1 MLPLLSLST
10 EVFFWLLTLGLLVL
24 TVLFWHKLVTRNLR
38 TVTARFTSIILIQVL
53 ALASMGI
60 TINRSGEFYSS
71 WSDLFGAQGQYQK
84 IALSPADLAQISI
97 KEISSAKK
105 TKGGSLIFRKV
116 IKGASSGVANVV
128 YVVASPKVA
137 ASLEGPTH
145 SIGNS
150 YQIVELFPGTPGVPQ
165 TWIGTLDG
173 ITTMEE
179 LENANKIPPTIAVIP
194 AINVQPGH
202 DTECMDFAF
211 GVRVETWITKD
222 MRTFMQTFM
231 GIDNRLWSSF
241 GYSTGGWC
249 AAEVAVLHQDQYSQ
263 GVSLAGYFKPLL
275 SIGLTKREKNY
286 LTAKYDLIAHL
297 AHGPRNTK
305 IMIIAS
311 VKDRFANSAAQKFM
325 KSANSLI
332 PIKYIPIPMGGHNI
346 KVWKP
351 FIASGFLW
359 ISGANNL
366 QTPVI
371 QPAPKSTPASTP
383 TQTSTPIPTSTSV
396 SGSQK

>member
-1 MLPLLSLST
+1 
-10 EVFFWLLTLGLLVL
+10 
-24 TVLFWHKLVTRNLR
+24 
-38 TVTARFTSIILIQVL
+38 
-53 ALASMGI
+53 MGI

-84 IALSPADLAQISI
+84 IALSPSALSQISA
-97 KEISSAKK
+97 KEILSADHA
-105 TKGGSLIFRKV
+105 KGGSLIFRKV
-116 IKGASSGVANVV
+116 IKGASSGISNVV

-137 ASLEGPTH
+137 KSLESSAH

-150 YQIVELFPGTPGVPQ
+150 YQVVELFPGTPGVPQ

-173 ITTMEE
+173 ITTMED
-179 LENANKIPPTIAVIP
+179 LENSGKIPPTIAVIP

-202 DTECMDFAF
+202 DTECLDFAF
-211 GVRVETWITKD
+211 GAHVESWVTRD
-222 MRTFMQTFM
+222 MKTFMQTFM

-275 SIGLTKREKNY
+275 SVGLSKREKNY
-286 LTAKYDLIAHL
+286 LNSKYDLISHL
-297 AHGPRNTK
+297 KHGPRNTK
-305 IMIIAS
+305 LMIIAS
-311 VKDRFANSAAQKFM
+311 LKDRLANSSAQKFM
-325 KSANSLI
+325 QSANALI
-332 PIKYIPIPMGGHNI
+332 PIKYIPIPAGGHNI

-371 QPAPKSTPASTP
+371 QPAPS
-383 TQTSTPIPTSTSV
+383 PTSS
-396 SGSQK
+396 K

>member
-10 EVFFWLLTLGLLVL
+10 EIFFWFLTVAALLLTV
-24 TVLFWHKLVTRNLR
+24 VFWHKFAIHNWKTI
-38 TVTARFTSIILIQVL
+38 TARFSTIFLIQAL
-53 ALASMGI
+53 ALTSMGI
-60 TINRSGEFYSS
+60 SINRSGEFYSS

-84 IALSPADLAQISI
+84 IALSPSALSQISA
-97 KEISSAKK
+97 KEILSADH

-116 IKGASSGVANVV
+116 IKGASSGISNVV

-137 ASLEGPTH
+137 KSLESSAH

-150 YQIVELFPGTPGVPQ
+150 YQVVELFPGTPGVPQ

-173 ITTMEE
+173 ITTMEN
-179 LENANKIPPTIAVIP
+179 LENSGKIPPTIAVIP

-202 DTECMDFAF
+202 DTECLDFAF
-211 GVRVETWITKD
+211 GAHVESWVTRD
-222 MRTFMQTFM
+222 MKTFMQTFM

-275 SIGLTKREKNY
+275 SIGLSKREKSY
-286 LTAKYDLIAHL
+286 LTSKYDLISHL
-297 AHGPRNTK
+297 KRGPRNTK
-305 IMIIAS
+305 MMIIAS

-325 KSANSLI
+325 QSANSLI
-332 PIKYIPIPMGGHNI
+332 PIKYIPIPAGGHNI

-371 QPAPKSTPASTP
+371 QPAPS
-383 TQTSTPIPTSTSV
+383 PTSS
-396 SGSQK
+396 K

>member
-10 EVFFWLLTLGLLVL
+10 EIFFWFLTIAALVL
-24 TVLFWHKLVTRNLR
+24 IVIFWHKLAIHNWKTI
-38 TVTARFTSIILIQVL
+38 TARFSTIFLIQAL
-53 ALASMGI
+53 ALTSMGI
-60 TINRSGEFYSS
+60 SINRSGEFYSS

-84 IALSPADLAQISI
+84 IALSPSALSQISA
-97 KEISSAKK
+97 KEILSADH

-116 IKGASSGVANVV
+116 IKGASSGISNVV

-137 ASLEGPTH
+137 KSLESSAH

-150 YQIVELFPGTPGVPQ
+150 YQVVELFPGTPGVPQ

-173 ITTMEE
+173 ITTMEN
-179 LENANKIPPTIAVIP
+179 LENSGKIPPTIAVIP

-202 DTECMDFAF
+202 DTECLDFTF
-211 GVRVETWITKD
+211 GAHVESWVTRD
-222 MRTFMQTFM
+222 MKTFMQTFM

-275 SIGLTKREKNY
+275 SIGLSKREKSY
-286 LTAKYDLIAHL
+286 LTSKYDLISHL
-297 AHGPRNTK
+297 KRGPRNTK
-305 IMIIAS
+305 MMIIAS

-325 KSANSLI
+325 QSANSLI
-332 PIKYIPIPMGGHNI
+332 PIKYIPIPAGGHNI

-371 QPAPKSTPASTP
+371 QPAPS
-383 TQTSTPIPTSTSV
+383 PTSS
-396 SGSQK
+396 K

>member
-10 EVFFWLLTLGLLVL
+10 ETFFWLLTVTALVL
-24 TVLFWHKLVTRNLR
+24 TVIFWHKFALHNWK
-38 TVTARFTSIILIQVL
+38 TVTARFSTIFLIQAL
-53 ALASMGI
+53 ALTSMGV

-84 IALSPADLAQISI
+84 IALSPTDLAQISVE
-97 KEISSAKK
+97 EIHSAKK
-105 TKGGSLIFRKV
+105 TNGGSLIFRKV
-116 IKGASSGVANVV
+116 IKGAASGIANVV

-137 ASLEGPTH
+137 KSLESSAH

-150 YQIVELFPGTPGVPQ
+150 YQVVELFPGTPGVPQ

-173 ITTMEE
+173 ITTMED
-179 LENANKIPPTIAVIP
+179 LENNGKIPPTIAVIP

-202 DTECMDFAF
+202 DTECLDFAF
-211 GVRVETWITKD
+211 GAHVETWVTKD
-222 MRTFMQTFM
+222 MKTFMQTFM

-249 AAEVAVLHQDQYSQ
+249 AAEVAVLHQDQYSE

-275 SIGLTKREKNY
+275 SVGLSKREKSY
-286 LTAKYDLIAHL
+286 LNSKYDLISHL
-297 AHGPRNTK
+297 KHGPRNTK
-305 IMIIAS
+305 LMIIAS
-311 VKDRFANSAAQKFM
+311 LKDRFANSAAQKFIQ
-325 KSANSLI
+325 SANALI
-332 PIKYIPIPMGGHNI
+332 PIKYIPIPSGGHNI

-371 QPAPKSTPASTP
+371 QPAPSP
-383 TQTSTPIPTSTSV
+383 TGT
-396 SGSQK
+396 K

>member
-10 EVFFWLLTLGLLVL
+10 EIFFWFLTVAALLLTV
-24 TVLFWHKLVTRNLR
+24 VFWHKFAIHNWKTI
-38 TVTARFTSIILIQVL
+38 TARFSTIFLIQAL
-53 ALASMGI
+53 ALTSMGI
-60 TINRSGEFYSS
+60 SINRSGEFYSS

-84 IALSPADLAQISI
+84 IALSPSALSQISA
-97 KEISSAKK
+97 KEILSADH

-116 IKGASSGVANVV
+116 IKGASSGISNVV

-137 ASLEGPTH
+137 KSLESSAH

-150 YQIVELFPGTPGVPQ
+150 YQVVELFPGTPGVPQ

-173 ITTMEE
+173 ITTMEN
-179 LENANKIPPTIAVIP
+179 LENSGKIPPTIAVIP

-202 DTECMDFAF
+202 DTECLDFTF
-211 GVRVETWITKD
+211 GAHVESWGTRD
-222 MRTFMQTFM
+222 MKTFMQTFM

-275 SIGLTKREKNY
+275 SIGLSKREKSY
-286 LTAKYDLIAHL
+286 LTSKYDLISHL
-297 AHGPRNTK
+297 KRGPRNTK
-305 IMIIAS
+305 MMIIAS

-325 KSANSLI
+325 QSANSLI
-332 PIKYIPIPMGGHNI
+332 PIKYIPIPAGGHNI

-371 QPAPKSTPASTP
+371 QPAPS
-383 TQTSTPIPTSTSV
+383 PTSS
-396 SGSQK
+396 K